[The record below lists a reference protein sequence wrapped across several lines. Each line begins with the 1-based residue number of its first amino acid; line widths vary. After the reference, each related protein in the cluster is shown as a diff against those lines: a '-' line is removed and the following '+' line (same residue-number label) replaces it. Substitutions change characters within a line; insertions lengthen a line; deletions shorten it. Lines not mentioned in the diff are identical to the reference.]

1 MKHDINGR
9 LFVYHSSTITIF
21 AGKSNRFKCQFLVL
35 YLLVKGMYTKGSGK
49 KKKIKN
55 KGHRC
60 TKGDRNGYC
69 HLNGNQH
76 VTQSRRCHDFP
87 PSLPFPAAP
96 GLPSSCQ
103 Y

>member
-49 KKKIKN
+49 KKKN
-55 KGHRC
+55 
-60 TKGDRNGYC
+60 
-69 HLNGNQH
+69 
-76 VTQSRRCHDFP
+76 
-87 PSLPFPAAP
+87 
-96 GLPSSCQ
+96 
-103 Y
+103 